1 LLNTPVVY
9 AVCKAF
15 LPSGAIVFTV
25 GGTPGVPAVITTF
38 FYSDVFACIA
48 CGL

>member
-9 AVCKAF
+9 VVCKAF

-25 GGTPGVPAVITTF
+25 GGTPASGPAVITTF
-38 FYSDVFACIA
+38 YYRLVV
-48 CGL
+48 